1 MTTIIV
7 LVVVIVAMVFVGC
20 KIFCPQ
26 PLDKGMEWGEES
38 VNDQKIVN
46 GTEDTTYLEMLDGP
60 GYEYEP
66 TEHDLKMQK
75 MIEERKK
82 LER

>member
-26 PLDKGMEWGEES
+26 PLDKGMEWGE
-38 VNDQKIVN
+38 
-46 GTEDTTYLEMLDGP
+46 DTTKLEMLDGP

-82 LER
+82 QER